1 MKELT
6 NADDAVVDTAGET
19 IEYTITVDNTGNV
32 DLTNVVLDDVFAG
45 GASLV
50 SGDTNTNNILETTET
65 WVYSADYMV
74 TQADLNAG
82 ADLVNVAGSTPTRPR
97 GRPTTPPPTVDQN
110 PSLTIVKDLTNADDA
125 VVDTAGE
132 TIEYT
137 ITVDNTGNVDLTN
150 VVLDD
155 VFAGGATLVSGDT
168 TPTTSSK
175 PPRPGSTRRT
185 TRSRRPT

>member
-1 MKELT
+1 M
-6 NADDAVVDTAGET
+6 
-19 IEYTITVDNTGNV
+19 
-32 DLTNVVLDDVFAG
+32 
-45 GASLV
+45 
-50 SGDTNTNNILETTET
+50 
-65 WVYSADYMV
+65 
-74 TQADLNAG
+74 
-82 ADLVNVAGSTPTRPR
+82 
-97 GRPTTPPPTVDQN
+97 DQN

-168 TPTTSSK
+168 NTNNILETTETWVYSADYAVTQADLNAGANLVNVAVVDTDQTDPQTDDATSDG
-175 PPRPGSTRRT
+175 GSEPVADDREGADERR
-185 TRSRRPT
+185 RRGRGHGG